1 MSGRIKPNTTG
12 VAKKAERNATLLRA
26 AGAGEVQTVDLT
38 ESIKA
43 ARESLK
49 PNNPASTADT
59 DIPRVSE
66 NTTESDV
73 QLTEPKVKYDP
84 NSKFPLLRYPKFDI
98 YEDTD
103 YLKIDVMRYVPL
115 GFTPGKDVLKG
126 LRKSKDQYKGKDAL
140 GSILLPIPQSISD
153 TNSTGWGQDS
163 INAAAAYAM
172 GVTSDVITSDN
183 FVKGILDAIKQAGVD
198 IGNLAQDG
206 STRDAINAGFGAAAA
221 NLFGGNTSFEG
232 VLARSSGQ
240 ILNPNTE
247 LLFNGV
253 KLRSFNFTFALA
265 PRNKDEATDIKKII
279 KILKTNMAPTTNS
292 GGSPVTGLFLK
303 SPNVFQLTYMKGAKE
318 HPHLNKFIIAALT
331 NMQVNY
337 SASGTYATYDDG
349 MPVYMTMTLSFQELS
364 PIYAEDHAALTGG
377 VGF

>member
-1 MSGRIKPNTTG
+1 MSDLLTNLGGLPTDP
-12 VAKKAERNATLLRA
+12 AKRSLAENLGGIPTDPAKRSLAENL
-26 AGAGEVQTVDLT
+26 GLT
-38 ESIKA
+38 
-43 ARESLK
+43 
-49 PNNPASTADT
+49 PNNASTVVDKGKV
-59 DIPRVSE
+59 PVQQ
-66 NTTESDV
+66 NTKESDV
-73 QLTEPKVKYDP
+73 QLAEPKVEYNQ

-115 GFTPGKDVLKG
+115 GFTPGKDVLTNG
-126 LRKSKDQYKGKDAL
+126 LRKSKDQYKGKDPL

-163 INAAAAYAM
+163 INAGAAYAM
-172 GVTSDVITSDN
+172 GVTNDVITGDN
-183 FVKGILDAIKQAGVD
+183 FFGGIMGAIKQAGVD

-206 STRDAINAGFGAAAA
+206 STREAVNAGFGAAAA

-247 LLFNGV
+247 LLFNGI

-265 PRNKDEATDIKKII
+265 PRNKDEATDIKQII
-279 KILKTNMAPTTNS
+279 RILKTNMAPTTNS
-292 GGSPVTGLFLK
+292 GGSKVTGLFLK

-337 SASGTYATYDDG
+337 TASGTYATYDDG

-364 PIYAEDHAALTGG
+364 PIYAENQDKSGG
-377 VGF
+377 MGF